1 LCVGIHAGIDE
12 RRHVGIESPELDLE
26 IALEGGDN
34 RPFAGLVELDRD
46 RLVNGWRAYESAVD
60 PRAVVVSADVH
71 EQSQPIPDI
80 RKERG
85 KVVQLHLLRRSGRCL
100 SGQP

>member
-1 LCVGIHAGIDE
+1 LGVRVHARIDE
-12 RRHVGIESPELDLE
+12 RRHVWIESPELDLE

-34 RPFAGLVELDRD
+34 RPLTGLAELDRD
-46 RLVNGWRAYESAVD
+46 GFVNGWRADESAVD

-85 KVVQLHLLRRSGRCL
+85 KVVQLHLLRRSGSCL
-100 SGQP
+100 SGQS

>member
-60 PRAVVVSADVH
+60 PRAESSLPMFTNNPSPSPTSAKSGAKSSNSTCSGGAADV
-71 EQSQPIPDI
+71 
-80 RKERG
+80 
-85 KVVQLHLLRRSGRCL
+85 
-100 SGQP
+100 